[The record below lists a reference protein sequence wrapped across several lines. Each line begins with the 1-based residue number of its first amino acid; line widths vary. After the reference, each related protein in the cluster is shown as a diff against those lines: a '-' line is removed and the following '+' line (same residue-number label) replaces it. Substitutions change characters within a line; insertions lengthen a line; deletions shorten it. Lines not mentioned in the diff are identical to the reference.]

1 MVKQDAAGAII
12 LSDDRGKATRG
23 GCRDGLHDQGS
34 RR

>member
-23 GCRDGLHDQGS
+23 GCQDGLEGFDD
-34 RR
+34 